1 VILGACV
8 GVPQSYI
15 DWYMTVLYADVDSC
29 ACMYTCAYVFDSFWV
44 LCVWDA
50 QRLSTLISPC
60 ISLALSRWLPVQEE
74 PFGTYDE
81 ALGLEVPHL
90 AVGCFKDL

>member
-1 VILGACV
+1 
-8 GVPQSYI
+8 
-15 DWYMTVLYADVDSC
+15 MTVLYADVDSC
-29 ACMYTCAYVFDSFWV
+29 ASFYVYLCIIYVFGSFWV

-60 ISLALSRWLPVQEE
+60 TSLPLSRWLPVQEE

-90 AVGCFKDL
+90 AGCFKDL